1 MEGAVLEPI
10 TQRLHVLLIV
20 LRCRNVG
27 SGDMR
32 LSRDTAGSITRKSVS
47 GHAAVDD
54 TLARETGDVGDTGEG
69 STVLA
74 DRREGRQ
81 GEHASTT

>member
-1 MEGAVLEPI
+1 MEAVLNCI
-10 TQRLHVLLIV
+10 TQRLHVLLV
-20 LRCRNVG
+20 LLEYGNVG
-27 SGDMR
+27 MR
-32 LSRDTAGSITRKSVS
+32 AMHSSRDATGTIMRQRES

-81 GEHASTT
+81 GEHAFAT

>member
-1 MEGAVLEPI
+1 VLESV
-10 TQRLHVLLIV
+10 TQRLHVLLVV
-20 LRCRNVG
+20 LGHGKRGAGRCALVQRY
-27 SGDMR
+27 SG
-32 LSRDTAGSITRKSVS
+32 TVTRQSVS

-54 TLARETGDVGDTGEG
+54 TLARQTGDVGDTGEG

>member
-1 MEGAVLEPI
+1 MKALLKCI
-10 TQRLHVLLIV
+10 TQCLHVLLVV
-20 LRCRNVG
+20 LGYRNVG
-27 SGDMR
+27 LRAMNS
-32 LSRDTAGSITRKSVS
+32 SRDAAAAVTRKRES

-74 DRREGRQ
+74 DWRERGQ
-81 GEHASTT
+81 GEHASAA